1 MTHRDRAGD
10 PSGQPAGRR
19 EAAGDPGSWPKA
31 LGNRL
36 YGSLSRTFGIIVAGA
51 IAAGLTAC
59 ANRPEAPEIVSS
71 SDSQVS
77 ILADLHASP
86 RPLAEAYCAQYLK
99 RAVMRDTQSAPGNL
113 IRGWATGTK
122 VFRYTFDCM

>member
-1 MTHRDRAGD
+1 MA
-10 PSGQPAGRR
+10 
-19 EAAGDPGSWPKA
+19 
-31 LGNRL
+31 
-36 YGSLSRTFGIIVAGA
+36 AGA

-59 ANRPEAPEIVSS
+59 ADRTEAMEIVSG

-86 RPLAEAYCAQYLK
+86 RPLAKVYCAQYQK
-99 RAVMRDTQSAPGNL
+99 QAVLRDTESASGHL

-122 VFRYTFDCM
+122 VFLYTFDCM